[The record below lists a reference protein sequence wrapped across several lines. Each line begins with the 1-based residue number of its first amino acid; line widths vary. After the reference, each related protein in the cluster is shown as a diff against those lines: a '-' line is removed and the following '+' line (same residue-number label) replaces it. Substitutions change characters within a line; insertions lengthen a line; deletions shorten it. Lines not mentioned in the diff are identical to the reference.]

1 MIDKELTWVDSYRRS
16 VIVNLNIR
24 KFVAATAI
32 VGIGAIS
39 LPVNAAIQN
48 TAVVEPAGQ
57 QVAQSSNLIPLRG
70 ALTAVGVDVDWVDN
84 NGVGTVVLNYGG
96 RTLQAVV
103 DSANGV
109 LKVLGNSYAYDNIK
123 GSLYV
128 EFDFYAAIFENAAV
142 SINQYNGIN
151 LTALDANQL
160 ITLKQEAVP
169 VAPQENYT
177 YYESGQATWYGSG
190 AQGNYTA
197 SGEVFNMYDYTAAH
211 KYLPFGTKVRVTD
224 VNSGK
229 SVIVRI
235 NDRGPFGA
243 GRVIDL
249 SYQAASALGIVSQ
262 GVANV
267 KLEILS

>member
-1 MIDKELTWVDSYRRS
+1 MNF
-16 VIVNLNIR
+16 NLR
-24 KFVAATAI
+24 KFDAATAI

-39 LPVNAAIQN
+39 LPVNAAMQN
-48 TAVVEPAGQ
+48 TSVVESAGQ
-57 QVAQSSNLIPLRG
+57 QVAQSSQLIPLRG
-70 ALTAVGVDVDWVDN
+70 ALTAVGVDVEWVNN
-84 NGVGTVVLNYGG
+84 NGTGTIVLNYGG
-96 RTLQAVV
+96 HTLQAVV

-109 LKVLGNSYAYDNIK
+109 VKVLGNSYAYDNIN
-123 GSLYV
+123 GTLYV
-128 EFDFYAAIFENAAV
+128 GFDFYAAIFENAAV
-142 SINQYNGIN
+142 SVNQYNGIN

-249 SYQAASALGIVSQ
+249 SYQAASSLGIVSQ

>member
-1 MIDKELTWVDSYRRS
+1 M
-16 VIVNLNIR
+16 NLNIR

-32 VGIGAIS
+32 VAVGAAS
-39 LPVNAAIQN
+39 LPVNASAQN
-48 TAVVEPAGQ
+48 TSVVESAGQ
-57 QVAQSSNLIPLRG
+57 QVAQGSTLIPLRG

-84 NGVGTVVLNYGG
+84 NGTRMVVLTYGG
-96 RTLQAVV
+96 QTLQAAV

-109 LKVLGNSYAYDNIK
+109 LTVLGNTYACDNIR

-128 EFDFYAAIFENAAV
+128 ALDFYASLFENATV
-142 SINQYNGIN
+142 SVNQYNGIT
-151 LTALDANQL
+151 LTAIDHNQA
-160 ITLKQEAVP
+160 IRLKEEVVP

-197 SGEVFNMYDYTAAH
+197 SGEIFNMYDYTAAH

-224 VNSGK
+224 VNTGK
-229 SVIVRI
+229 TVIVRI

-249 SYQAASALGIVSQ
+249 SYQAASSLGIISQ